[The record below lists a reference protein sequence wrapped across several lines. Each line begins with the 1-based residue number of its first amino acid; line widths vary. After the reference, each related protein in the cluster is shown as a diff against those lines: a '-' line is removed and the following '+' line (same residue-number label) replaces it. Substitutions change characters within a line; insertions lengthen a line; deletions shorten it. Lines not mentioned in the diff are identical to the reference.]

1 MSYYTDENGNW
12 KRTVTCGHCYE
23 KGHNKGSCKA
33 KKQSHLD
40 QIAAY
45 EKEIADDNFTDDWE
59 RNYAQRNL
67 SRHKAELNKTVNRGK
82 NRKCSYCKEQ
92 GHTRRTCSY
101 RNGDMNNFA
110 TKTLEAREK
119 FIDRFIEHGLGVG
132 ALVMIKNWDAEEL
145 AMVSG
150 VNWTYIT
157 HHAALGGDQQYIDLI
172 TTETLTGRRN
182 SCMLPRSIAD
192 IEDICKDNPDRGRR
206 ESAMTITSPVD
217 VAYPED
223 FLTMECCLNT
233 AKLRGDFMKERP
245 YSYHGIEYDDE

>member
-1 MSYYTDENGNW
+1 MSYRTDEKGNW
-12 KRTVTCGHCYE
+12 VRTVTCSHCYE
-23 KGHNKGSCKA
+23 KGHNSGGCKQR
-33 KKQSHLD
+33 KEDSLEK
-40 QIAAY
+40 IADY
-45 EKEIADDNFTDDWE
+45 EKRLEEDLFADDWE
-59 RNYAQRNL
+59 RNYAKGQLR
-67 SRHKAELNKTVNRGK
+67 RHKAVIEKSANRGK
-82 NRKCSYCKEQ
+82 NRKCSYCKEG

-101 RNGDMNNFA
+101 RNGDMKNFA

-157 HHAALGGDQQYIDLI
+157 HHAALGGDQEYIDLI

-192 IEDICKDNPDRGRR
+192 IEDICKDNPKRGRR
-206 ESAMTITSPVD
+206 ESVMTITSPVD
-217 VAYPED
+217 VVYPED

>member
-1 MSYYTDENGNW
+1 MRKEKLANTIAE
-12 KRTVTCGHCYE
+12 YE
-23 KGHNKGSCKA
+23 RK
-33 KKQSHLD
+33 
-40 QIAAY
+40 IA
-45 EKEIADDNFTDDWE
+45 EDNFDDDWDRRHTE
-59 RNYAQRNL
+59 RWLEN
-67 SRHKAELNKTVNRGK
+67 NKEQLKKINNRGK

-192 IEDICKDNPDRGRR
+192 IEDICKDNPKRGRR
-206 ESAMTITSPVD
+206 ESVMTITSPVD
-217 VAYPED
+217 VVYPED

-233 AKLRGDFMKERP
+233 AKLRGDFKKERP
-245 YSYHGIEYDDE
+245 YFYHGIEYDDE